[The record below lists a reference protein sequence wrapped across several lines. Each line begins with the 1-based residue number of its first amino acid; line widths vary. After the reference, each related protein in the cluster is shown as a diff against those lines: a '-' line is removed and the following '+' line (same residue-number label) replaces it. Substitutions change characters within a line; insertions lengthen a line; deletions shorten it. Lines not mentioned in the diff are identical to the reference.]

1 VARCWS
7 DGPAAD
13 NGKVPES
20 DARVRRLANL
30 AVAAAGTA
38 GHEPVIEPRRPFRET
53 VNSAYNAHVMILFLH
68 GEDTYRSLR
77 KLGEIRA
84 KFLRDVDP
92 SGLNVADLDAHNQDL
107 GELQAAVSAMPF
119 LAKKRLVV
127 ARHFI
132 EETGKKEAEALAA
145 MLKKIP
151 EETILVVYESAS
163 AKDLSDSPAFEPLK
177 KLQHYPE
184 FSPLAGRNLSEWVR
198 AEAKSREFEFEPA
211 SFEAYLASAG
221 NDLWRLSGEL
231 DKLSAYAAATSRTI
245 DASALAALT
254 ELQVESD
261 LFGFIDAMAVG
272 DAARAAELLEVL
284 LDQGGSEVM
293 LLSRLQS
300 HVRNLLLAADISSTG
315 QMTKDR
321 LAKELGVHPF
331 VAGKLAAQVR
341 RFDFAR
347 LKAAYLSLID
357 ADLKL
362 KTGGWATPRLALDLF
377 LLEQAI

>member
-1 VARCWS
+1 
-7 DGPAAD
+7 
-13 NGKVPES
+13 
-20 DARVRRLANL
+20 
-30 AVAAAGTA
+30 
-38 GHEPVIEPRRPFRET
+38 
-53 VNSAYNAHVMILFLH
+53 MILFLH

-92 SGLNVADLDAHNQDL
+92 SGLNVADLNAQNQDL
-107 GELQAAVSAMPF
+107 AELQAAVSAMPF

-132 EETGKKEAEALAA
+132 EEADKKEAVALAEL
-145 MLKKIP
+145 LKKIP
-151 EETILVVYESAS
+151 EETILVVYESA
-163 AKDLSDSPAFEPLK
+163 AAQDLDGPAFDQLK
-177 KLQHYPE
+177 GTQYYPE
-184 FSPLAGRNLSEWVR
+184 LSPLAGRNLAEWVR

-211 SFEAYLASAG
+211 VFEAYLASAG
-221 NDLWRLSGEL
+221 NDLWRLAGEL
-231 DKLSAYAAATSRTI
+231 DKLSAYASSTNQKI
-245 DASALAALT
+245 DAVALTALT

-261 LFGFIDAMAVG
+261 LFGFIDAVAVG
-272 DAARAAELLEVL
+272 DSARAAELLEVL

-300 HVRNLLLAADISSTG
+300 HVRNLLLAADIAATG
-315 QMTKDR
+315 QVTKDR

-331 VAGKLAAQVR
+331 VAGKILAQVR
-341 RFDFAR
+341 RFDFPR
-347 LKAAYLSLID
+347 LKTAYLSLID

-377 LLEQAI
+377 LLEQVK